1 MRWKSHVWCGAGE
14 KLEIISK
21 AYLSL
26 YPGIPG
32 ISGFDLAE
40 KFREHY
46 NNLGGA
52 FIAGSVID
60 FSLEDKIKKITLDNE
75 KVYYAKSVII
85 AAGADYRKLG
95 IKGEKKLT
103 GSGVSYCATCDGA
116 FFRNKVTAVVGGGDV
131 AIEDAIFLARICK
144 KVYVIHRREEFRAA
158 KILSSKLLSMENVE
172 ILWNSVVEKINGD
185 NVVESI
191 EIKNLK
197 KDSLTTIEVSGIFIA
212 VGMLPNS
219 DVYKKVVNTDNNGY
233 IVADESCETNIPGI
247 YAAGDIRTKALKQ
260 VITAA
265 ADGAN
270 AITSVERY
278 LNELS

>member
-1 MRWKSHVWCGAGE
+1 M
-14 KLEIISK
+14 
-21 AYLSL
+21 
-26 YPGIPG
+26 
-32 ISGFDLAE
+32 
-40 KFREHY
+40 
-46 NNLGGA
+46 
-52 FIAGSVID
+52 
-60 FSLEDKIKKITLDNE
+60 
-75 KVYYAKSVII
+75 
-85 AAGADYRKLG
+85 
-95 IKGEKKLT
+95 
-103 GSGVSYCATCDGA
+103 SYCATCDGA